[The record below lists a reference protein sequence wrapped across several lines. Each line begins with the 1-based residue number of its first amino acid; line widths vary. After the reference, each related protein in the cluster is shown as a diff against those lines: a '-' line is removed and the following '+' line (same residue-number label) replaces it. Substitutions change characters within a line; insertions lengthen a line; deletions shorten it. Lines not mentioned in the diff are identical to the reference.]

1 MLKQQRK
8 RVGPFCISFAVY
20 DCIAN
25 YHESLDA
32 EKRLQYNMRH
42 LKEKKKMAQ
51 ISFRMDDDLK
61 MSAED
66 TFKSMGMTMSTAIT
80 IFVTQ
85 TVRDGQFPFVI
96 KSDPFYSPSNMSVL
110 RRRANDMDARRNVVE
125 HDLIP
130 DGELVHA

>member
-1 MLKQQRK
+1 MQITMCRLTLK
-8 RVGPFCISFAVY
+8 S
-20 DCIAN
+20 DCSIICGV
-25 YHESLDA
+25 L
-32 EKRLQYNMRH
+32 
-42 LKEKKKMAQ
+42 
-51 ISFRMDDDLK
+51 DLK

-110 RRRANDMDARRNVVE
+110 RRRANDMDAGRNVVE